1 MVKQKRDYEVK
12 KELVAL
18 FLFVQYK
25 HIFLLRMLPKFRNK
39 DCIYNYKTNV
49 NQISTNEIIIMRI

>member
-18 FLFVQYK
+18 FLFAQYK
-25 HIFLLRMLPKFRNK
+25 YILCLKGYLNLEIRSVLAIIKRMLIKFRQMK
-39 DCIYNYKTNV
+39 L
-49 NQISTNEIIIMRI
+49 